1 MTSAKIIAEQIGML
15 VIANAE
21 QAAQIEQLRRQI
33 QALQANQTQHPEPR
47 PVIDESGFGA
57 GAG

>member
-1 MTSAKIIAEQIGML
+1 MTSTKIIAEQIGML

-21 QAAQIEQLRRQI
+21 QAAQIEHLQKQI
-33 QALQANQTQHPEPR
+33 AALQKTQSQQQEPR
-47 PVIDESGFGA
+47 PAMDESGFGA